1 MGRVLAAVTGVVVA
15 LLVAGGAVL
24 GLHVGNLHN
33 GLIAVSFT
41 AVGLYVVRRLPGH
54 REGWLFVATGAAH
67 AVMYFGRQY
76 GLYERSLPGAAWV
89 GWLGVWPL
97 PLVLVLVG
105 VTIMGFPDGRLPGR
119 GWTAIVAGL
128 TGGAAGLAVVSALW
142 PVEYTRIGLNQ
153 HPIDLPGREGAM
165 AVFTVGRA
173 VLYPAIQVVWAV
185 CVILRLR
192 RAEGDEA
199 RQIRGFVAVV
209 ALTALGM
216 VVGVA
221 GWGTPVPGTLMA
233 PLVALAAGAEIL
245 RHRLYDLD
253 PVINKALVFGVLA
266 GLVTAGYAAIVVGVG
281 TLLGGHQTVLA
292 LLAVAAVAVAFEPV
306 RRLAQRWADRLVHGH
321 RATPYESLARMSA
334 SASAAGLCTTIAEAV
349 GAREVVL
356 WPATAEPPEPGFP
369 IVHNGQHLGA
379 LTVHKAPGERLSAAE
394 RRLVV
399 DLAAQAGLILALQ
412 ASAQRLVAAGDEARR
427 RLERDLHDGAQ
438 QRLVTV
444 ALELGGL
451 IRLAA
456 GRPELAERAEA
467 VRAELLRAT
476 AELRE
481 TARGI
486 HPAVLT
492 QDGLEAA
499 LGFLA
504 DRSPIP
510 VRVRV
515 HVGRRP
521 PAEVESTAYFLVSE
535 ALTNAAKHSGATLV
549 EVCCALTDDGLDL
562 AVVDNGGGGTAL
574 SPGGGLE
581 GLADRLTMLGARL
594 AVESSAAG
602 TTLRTVIPCA

>member
-1 MGRVLAAVTGVVVA
+1 MARVLAVATGSAAA

-24 GLHVGNLHN
+24 GFHLGNLHN
-33 GLIAVSFT
+33 GLLAVSFT

-54 REGWLFVATGAAH
+54 REGWLFAATGLAH
-67 AVMYFGRQY
+67 AVMYSGRQY
-76 GLYERSLPGAAWV
+76 GLHAPALPGAAWA
-89 GWLGVWPL
+89 GWIGVWPL

-119 GWTAIVAGL
+119 IWRPIVG
-128 TGGAAGLAVVSALW
+128 GLAVCAVILAGVSALW
-142 PVEYTRIGLNQ
+142 PVEYTRIGLNS
-153 HPIDLPGREGAM
+153 HPLDLPGR
-165 AVFTVGRA
+165 AVAESLYTVGRA
-173 VLYPAIQVVWAV
+173 VLYPAIQLVWAV
-185 CVILRLR
+185 CVVLRLR
-192 RAEGDEA
+192 RARGDEA
-199 RQIRGFVAVV
+199 RQLRGFVAVV

-216 VVGVA
+216 VIGFA
-221 GWGTPVPGTLMA
+221 GWQTPVPGTLLA
-233 PLVALAAGAEIL
+233 ALVPVAAGAAIL
-245 RHRLYDLD
+245 RYRLYDLD

-266 GLVTAGYAAIVVGVG
+266 GLVTAGYAAIAVGIG
-281 TLLGGHQTVLA
+281 TVLSGSRTVLA
-292 LLAVAAVAVAFEPV
+292 LLAVAVVAVAFEPV
-306 RRLAQRWADRLVHGH
+306 RRWAQRWADRLVYGH

-334 SASAAGLCTTIAEAV
+334 SSSAAALCATIAEAV

-356 WPATAEPPEPGFP
+356 LPPDAGPGVP
-369 IVHNGQHLGA
+369 IVHNGQTLGVLA
-379 LTVHKAPGERLSAAE
+379 VHKADHLTAAE
-394 RRLVV
+394 RRLVA

-444 ALELGGL
+444 GLELGGL
-451 IRLAA
+451 IRLATDHP
-456 GRPELAERAEA
+456 GLAARAEA

-499 LGFLA
+499 LEFLA
-504 DRSPIP
+504 DRSAVP

-515 HVGRRP
+515 RVDRRP

-549 EVCCALTDDGLDL
+549 EVCCTLSADGLAL
-562 AVVDNGGGGTAL
+562 SVCDNGAGGAAVA
-574 SPGGGLE
+574 PGGGLE

-594 AVESSAAG
+594 TVDSTPAG